1 MKAAVNEFAAHPM
14 WMAMGPMD
22 GAESDVDGAES
33 LRNLLHEEDGAES
46 DVDVNPPRAGA
57 WAATKDEEDQ
67 EDDEANQDHE
77 VTEQQPRVAIEDA
90 EDHEDD
96 EAEQEQQ
103 PMLISTMVARQLRRM
118 RFQKD
123 DPCSSEDVAGD
134 FVQFI

>member
-14 WMAMGPMD
+14 WMAMGAMD

-46 DVDVNPPRAGA
+46 NVDVNPPRAGA

-67 EDDEANQDHE
+67 
-77 VTEQQPRVAIEDA
+77 
-90 EDHEDD
+90 EDD

-118 RFQKD
+118 RFPKD
-123 DPCSSEDVAGD
+123 DPCSNEDVAGD